1 MLFLW
6 YVAGYKK
13 QDSESIPKIGCTPE
27 GIKICPWTQNSV
39 GWRKMDIKTT
49 FRNLVTNK
57 YMQNYSYAN
66 NTFSFK
72 TLFHQTSYS
81 YFCCACGFEHEYI
94 DYISES
100 GVINEDMYQNIL
112 QCILDGKCPHV
123 DNAPSDTY
131 FREAKVYALHV
142 AAAVGTISA
151 LKDIPIPRET
161 CPEIKGGIY
170 CLDPLQIAVLK
181 NQCIFVKQIR
191 EHLKR
196 QILQEKRFR
205 RELAQ
210 CGLDFAGLPQCVR
223 KLSYAARSCQS
234 EYSINFEKI
243 NFPTFC
249 IRTSNLLLLRDLLD
263 PVTFFHSNVY
273 EDLELAYDK
282 NVKDMQEELLA
293 YIRVLRHEHID
304 TLTWCAIAAIV
315 HEQDHALQ
323 DILDSINSCRN
334 PHINKLTRQ
343 LPTICDIFGK
353 HNQKAI
359 VESFAYCFGPAG
371 MNYKMCVL
379 HYLIKHYTN
388 DYKKELKDASE
399 KLYQS
404 QDAANDENIKSGRF
418 SLVHY
423 FLDSSNPDVDPHY
436 AEVLIKLGANVD
448 AVRTFRGRC
457 RNYQITAME
466 ALLQKSSTKNIRSFR
481 RVLALFM
488 LENPNLEVD
497 TTAVDNGINLDENLH
512 KN

>member
-13 QDSESIPKIGCTPE
+13 QDSESIPKIGCKPE

-81 YFCCACGFEHEYI
+81 YCCCACGFEHEYI
-94 DYISES
+94 DYISKS

-210 CGLDFAGLPQCVR
+210 CGLDFAGLPQCVK
-223 KLSYAARSCQS
+223 KLSYAARSCQN
-234 EYSINFEKI
+234 EYSIDFEKI

-263 PVTFFHSNVY
+263 PVTFF
-273 EDLELAYDK
+273 
-282 NVKDMQEELLA
+282 
-293 YIRVLRHEHID
+293 
-304 TLTWCAIAAIV
+304 
-315 HEQDHALQ
+315 
-323 DILDSINSCRN
+323 
-334 PHINKLTRQ
+334 
-343 LPTICDIFGK
+343 
-353 HNQKAI
+353 
-359 VESFAYCFGPAG
+359 SFKC
-371 MNYKMCVL
+371 
-379 HYLIKHYTN
+379 I
-388 DYKKELKDASE
+388 
-399 KLYQS
+399 
-404 QDAANDENIKSGRF
+404 
-418 SLVHY
+418 
-423 FLDSSNPDVDPHY
+423 
-436 AEVLIKLGANVD
+436 
-448 AVRTFRGRC
+448 
-457 RNYQITAME
+457 
-466 ALLQKSSTKNIRSFR
+466 
-481 RVLALFM
+481 
-488 LENPNLEVD
+488 
-497 TTAVDNGINLDENLH
+497 
-512 KN
+512 